1 MGELNDAI
9 TEELKA
15 AMRSKD
21 SLTLAV
27 LRGLK
32 AAIKNAAIEKGGAD
46 AELTDTEALAVVRKQ
61 VKQRQDS
68 VAAFASAGR
77 ADLEEK
83 ENQEIAVL
91 ETFLPA
97 ELSEAEL
104 EQLVKEVIA
113 STGATSRKEMGQV
126 MGMLQQKVAGRADNR
141 TLSQMVQTQLG

>member
-91 ETFLPA
+91 EKFLPA